1 MKASYNWLRELVPQL
16 TATPKD
22 LAARLTAVGLE
33 VEGIHEY
40 GAATDACVVARVV
53 AVRPHPTKSGL
64 RLVMVER
71 GGGGQ
76 TTQQEVVCGAPNVP
90 EPGRLVVLA
99 PLGTHLP
106 AKNVTIA
113 KRAIAGVESEGM
125 LCSEDELGL
134 GDDHDG
140 IIVLPADSTAQPG
153 TKLSAA
159 YPAMRDTIFDVN
171 LTPNRPD
178 ALGHIGIAREVAA
191 IYGFPFQAPLPAPA
205 PAPGATAGGG
215 AAAGT
220 VRDLVTI
227 EVQDVER
234 CPHYGAAAVVDIAIG
249 PSPTAT
255 RYRLQ
260 SLGVRSI
267 SNVVD
272 VTNIVMLAWGHPMH
286 AFDLDRVRG
295 NKIVVRRAKDGEK
308 ITTLDGVERTLVAD
322 DLLICDG
329 PNGEGPVALAG
340 VMGGASSEIQADTK
354 RVLFEVAWFD
364 PRSVRRT
371 GRRHGMHTES
381 SHRFERGVD
390 PGDVAQVLEDAVAM
404 TLGTAGGKRVA
415 GRMHVQGTRIEA
427 EPTPPARRA
436 LKLRARRLPELLG
449 IDVPFGEAVA
459 ILERLGCEI
468 VARDEASVDVLAP
481 THRTDLGREVD
492 LVEEVIRVRGMDSVP
507 AQLPAIRASRD
518 VGGREELA
526 RRARDAAV
534 AVGLSEAITY
544 GFTSARA
551 LEVLGAQKPTVLLKN
566 PLGEHHAVMRTT
578 LLPGLLDAVANARRH
593 GEREVREFTIGPV
606 FLAAKSGGDG
616 LPDEQLR
623 IGVVLA
629 GDRPGWLEK
638 PQPLDAWDAKG
649 YAVAIAQRLGGT
661 PAAIE
666 AVPATREE
674 AASLAPHLHPR
685 GAAFLMLRSGTSRR
699 RIGAFGP
706 LHPDAVEAFGL
717 ETGTRDVL
725 VAEIDLEPFVA
736 GPLLPEYAPIARF
749 PASTR
754 DIALIL
760 KDEVRAGEVES
771 AVRAAAGP
779 LAEGVRLFDRFVG
792 GSIPAGSSSL
802 AFHVVYRAAD
812 RTLTDAEVDAAHAN
826 VVKSVGERFGATLR

>member
-1 MKASYNWLRELVPQL
+1 MKASYRWLRELVPQL
-16 TATPKD
+16 QASPRD
-22 LAARLTAVGLE
+22 LAARLTSAGLE
-33 VEGIHEY
+33 IEGLTEF
-40 GAATDACVVARVV
+40 GAATDACLVVRVV
-53 AVRPHPTKSGL
+53 SVRPHPTKSGL
-64 RLVMVER
+64 RLVTVDR
-71 GGGGQ
+71 GGA
-76 TTQQEVVCGAPNVP
+76 QQEVVCGAPNVP
-90 EPGRLVVLA
+90 EAGGLVVLA
-99 PLGTHLP
+99 PLGAHLP

-140 IIVLPADSTAQPG
+140 ILVLPAGTAEPGTPLSTAV
-153 TKLSAA
+153 
-159 YPAMRDTIFDVN
+159 PAMRDTVLEINV
-171 LTPNRPD
+171 TANRPD
-178 ALGHIGIAREVAA
+178 ALGHIGLAREVAA
-191 IYGFPFQAPLPAPA
+191 LYGFPWA
-205 PAPGATAGGG
+205 APGAATG
-215 AAAGT
+215 ASTTTSG
-220 VRDLVTI
+220 VGDLVSI
-227 EVQDVER
+227 VVEDGAR
-234 CPHYGAAAVVDIAIG
+234 CPHYGAAAVVDLAIAPP
-249 PSPTAT
+249 PST
-255 RYRLQ
+255 RFRLQ
-260 SLGVRSI
+260 ALGVRSI

-272 VTNIVMLAWGHPMH
+272 VTNLVMLAWGHPMH

-295 NKIVVRRAKDGEK
+295 GRIVVRRAKDGEK
-308 ITTLDGVERTLVAD
+308 LTTLDGVERTLVAD

-329 PNGEGPVALAG
+329 EGPVALAG
-340 VMGGASSEIQADTK
+340 IMGGASSEIQPDTK
-354 RVLFEVAWFD
+354 RGLFGVAYFD
-364 PRSVRRT
+364 PRGVRRSA
-371 GRRHGMHTES
+371 RRHGMHTES

>member
-16 TATPKD
+16 TAAPKD
-22 LAARLTAVGLE
+22 LAARLTAVGLD
-33 VEGIHEY
+33 VEGIEEY
-40 GAATDACVVARVV
+40 GAATDACLVARVV

-71 GGGGQ
+71 GGG
-76 TTQQEVVCGAPNVP
+76 QQEVVCGAPNVP

-99 PLGTHLP
+99 PLGAHLP

-140 IIVLPADSTAQPG
+140 IIVLPADATAQPG

-159 YPAMRDTIFDVN
+159 YPAMRDTVFDIN

-178 ALGHIGIAREVAA
+178 GLGHIGLAREVAA
-191 IYGFPFQAPLPAPA
+191 LYGFPFGAPNPAA
-205 PAPGATAGGG
+205 SAAG
-215 AAAGT
+215 AASTGKP
-220 VRDLVTI
+220 VRELVTI
-227 EVQDVER
+227 EVQDAER

-249 PSPTAT
+249 PSPLAT

-272 VTNIVMLAWGHPMH
+272 VTNVVMLAWGHPMH

-322 DLLICDG
+322 DLLVCDG

-340 VMGGASSEIQADTK
+340 VMGGASSEIQPDTK

-390 PGDVAQVLEDAVAM
+390 PGDVAQVLEEAVAM
-404 TLGTAGGKRVA
+404 TLATAGGKRAA
-415 GRMHVQGTRIEA
+415 GRMHVQGTRIES
-427 EPTPPARRA
+427 EPTPPHRRA
-436 LKLRARRLPELLG
+436 LSLRARRLPELLG
-449 IDVPFGEAVA
+449 IDVPFGEAIG
-459 ILERLGCEI
+459 ILERLGCEV
-468 VARDEASVDVLAP
+468 VAKDDVSVEVLVP
-481 THRTDLGREVD
+481 THRTDLVREVD
-492 LVEEVIRVRGMDSVP
+492 LVEEVIRVRGMEAVP
-507 AQLPAIRASRD
+507 AQLPAIHASRD
-518 VGGREELA
+518 VGGHEELA

-534 AVGLSEAITY
+534 SVGLSEAITY
-544 GFTSARA
+544 AFTSARA
-551 LEVLGAQKPTVLLKN
+551 LEVLGAPKPTVLLKN

-606 FLAAKSGGDG
+606 FLAAKKDGDG

-661 PAAIE
+661 PANIDV
-666 AVPATREE
+666 VPATREE
-674 AASLAPHLHPR
+674 AASDAPHLHPR
-685 GAAFLMLRSGTSRR
+685 GAAFLTLGVGAARR
-699 RIGAFGP
+699 RIGSFGP
-706 LHPDAVEAFGL
+706 LHPDVVEALGL
-717 ETGTRDVL
+717 DGDVL
-725 VAEIDLEPFVA
+725 VAEIDLEPFVT
-736 GPLLPEYAPIARF
+736 GPMLPQYAPIARF
-749 PASTR
+749 PASMR
-754 DIALIL
+754 DIALVV

-792 GSIPAGSSSL
+792 GQIPAGFSSL
-802 AFHVVYRAAD
+802 AFHVVYRAPD

>member
-22 LAARLTAVGLE
+22 LAARLTSAGLE
-33 VEGIHEY
+33 VEGIDEY
-40 GAATDACVVARVV
+40 GAAADACLVVRVT

-64 RLVMVER
+64 RLVTVDR
-71 GGGGQ
+71 GGP
-76 TTQQEVVCGAPNVP
+76 QQEVVCGAPNVP

-99 PLGTHLP
+99 PLGAHLP

-140 IIVLPADSTAQPG
+140 IIVLPADATAQPG

-159 YPAMRDTIFDVN
+159 YPAMRDTIFDIN

-178 ALGHIGIAREVAA
+178 ALGHIGIARDVAA
-191 IYGFPFQAPLPAPA
+191 LYGFPFRAPS
-205 PAPGATAGGG
+205 PGAAGASSATGP
-215 AAAGT
+215 A

-227 EVQDVER
+227 EVQDAER

-249 PSPTAT
+249 PSPAAT

-272 VTNIVMLAWGHPMH
+272 VTNVVMLAWGHPMH

-295 NKIVVRRAKDGEK
+295 NKIVVRRAKEGEK
-308 ITTLDGVERTLVAD
+308 LTTLDGVERTLVAD

-329 PNGEGPVALAG
+329 PHGEGPVALAG

-364 PRSVRRT
+364 PRGVRRT

-404 TLGTAGGKRVA
+404 TLALAGGKRAA
-415 GRMHVQGTRIEA
+415 GRIHVQGTRIEA
-427 EPTPPARRA
+427 EPTPPQRRA

-449 IDVPFGEAVA
+449 VDVPFGEAVA

-468 VARDEASVDVLAP
+468 VAKDDASVDVLAP
-481 THRTDLGREVD
+481 THRPDLLREVD
-492 LVEEVIRVRGMDSVP
+492 LVDEVVRMRGMDTVP
-507 AQLPAIRASRD
+507 ALLPAVRASRD
-518 VGGREELA
+518 VGGHEELA
-526 RRARDAAV
+526 RRAREAAV
-534 AVGLSEAITY
+534 SVGLSEAITY
-544 GFTSARA
+544 AFTSARA
-551 LEVLGAQKPTVLLKN
+551 LEVLGAPKPTVLLKN

-593 GEREVREFTIGPV
+593 GERDVREFTIGPV
-606 FLAAKSGGDG
+606 FLAAKHDGDG

-623 IGVVLA
+623 IAVVLA
-629 GDRPGWLEK
+629 GDRPGWIEK

-661 PAAIE
+661 PAVVE
-666 AVPATREE
+666 VVPAKREE
-674 AASLAPHLHPR
+674 AKAVAPHLHPR
-685 GAAFLMLRSGTSRR
+685 GAAFLMLGGR
-699 RIGAFGP
+699 RIGSFGP
-706 LHPDAVEAFGL
+706 LHPDAVEALGL
-717 ETGTRDVL
+717 ETGTRDVF

-736 GPLLPEYAPIARF
+736 GPMLPQYTTIPRF
-749 PASTR
+749 PARTR
-754 DIALIL
+754 DIALVV
-760 KDEVRAGEVES
+760 KDEILAGEVES
-771 AVRAAAGP
+771 AVRTAAGP

-792 GSIPAGSSSL
+792 GQIPTGFSSL

-826 VVKSVGERFGATLR
+826 VVKSVAERFGATLR